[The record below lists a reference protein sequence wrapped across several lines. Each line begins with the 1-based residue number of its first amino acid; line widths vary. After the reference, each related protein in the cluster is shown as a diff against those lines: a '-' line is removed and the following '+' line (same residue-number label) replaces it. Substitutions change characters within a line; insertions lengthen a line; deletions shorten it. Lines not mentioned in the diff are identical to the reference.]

1 MYKGVNKIFVLKF
14 LNKSFF
20 LKKNVYIK
28 IEDRNLFVQKNWI
41 GFKLAV
47 YNGKFYIPIQIKENM
62 VGKML
67 GSLIFSRKIIIKT
80 KKKFRK

>member
-1 MYKGVNKIFVLKF
+1 MYKKENKNFVLDF

-20 LKKNVYIK
+20 LKKNIYLK
-28 IEDRNLFVQKNWI
+28 IEDRNLFVKKTWV